1 MISRTTLPA
10 DGGLR
15 ESVTPYDIV
24 HRFEKIPTKVYATD
38 SEAVMA
44 VADQIVLAINEFG
57 KENAAEDKTFALGL
71 STGRTPLGLYRELA
85 ARCKRGEVSFSRVS
99 VYSLDE
105 FYPIT
110 AEEQQSRNYRIHED
124 FINLIDIKPENV
136 HLIDADLDKADL
148 ENYCA
153 LYDKAASNI
162 DLMVIGVGEQGQI
175 GFNDTGVNPKS
186 KTRMVQLSHN
196 TRTVLSSLFFGDGN
210 TPRMGITL
218 GVGTVMKAKRII
230 LMAWGEDK
238 AQAIK
243 DIVEGECS
251 NVVPASLL
259 QEHSNISMY
268 IDENAASLLTR
279 RETPWLVGSCEWTP
293 KFVRKAV
300 VWLCEKVGKPIL
312 KLSYNDYIQNSL
324 AELLEE
330 QGPYDQINIR
340 VFNDLQHTITGWPGG
355 KPNADDSTR
364 PVKSTPYPKRVIIF
378 SPHPDDD
385 VISMGGTFHRLV
397 TQGHDVHVAYETSGN
412 VAVYDDVV
420 LQNLDTAKE
429 LGLGDRYDEIVEV
442 IKNKKKGEPEP
453 RPLLDIKGA
462 IRRAEAKAACRSFG
476 LNDRTNCHFLNLPF
490 YETGGIK
497 KGELTDADIEII
509 IDLFHK
515 IKPDQVYV
523 AGDLTDPHGTH
534 RLCTEAVFEAMAR
547 TADEDWNKECTIW
560 LYRGAWQEWN
570 LGAVDMA
577 VPLSPEEIIAKRHA
591 IYRHLSQKDI
601 VPFPGADKR
610 EFWQRAEDRT
620 QNTARLYDAL
630 GMAEYQ
636 AIEVFVKMPR

>member
-57 KENAAEDKTFALGL
+57 KENAAEEKTFALGL

-279 RETPWLVGSCEWTP
+279 RETP
-293 KFVRKAV
+293 
-300 VWLCEKVGKPIL
+300 
-312 KLSYNDYIQNSL
+312 
-324 AELLEE
+324 
-330 QGPYDQINIR
+330 
-340 VFNDLQHTITGWPGG
+340 
-355 KPNADDSTR
+355 
-364 PVKSTPYPKRVIIF
+364 
-378 SPHPDDD
+378 
-385 VISMGGTFHRLV
+385 
-397 TQGHDVHVAYETSGN
+397 
-412 VAVYDDVV
+412 
-420 LQNLDTAKE
+420 
-429 LGLGDRYDEIVEV
+429 
-442 IKNKKKGEPEP
+442 
-453 RPLLDIKGA
+453 
-462 IRRAEAKAACRSFG
+462 
-476 LNDRTNCHFLNLPF
+476 
-490 YETGGIK
+490 
-497 KGELTDADIEII
+497 
-509 IDLFHK
+509 
-515 IKPDQVYV
+515 
-523 AGDLTDPHGTH
+523 
-534 RLCTEAVFEAMAR
+534 
-547 TADEDWNKECTIW
+547 
-560 LYRGAWQEWN
+560 
-570 LGAVDMA
+570 
-577 VPLSPEEIIAKRHA
+577 
-591 IYRHLSQKDI
+591 
-601 VPFPGADKR
+601 
-610 EFWQRAEDRT
+610 
-620 QNTARLYDAL
+620 
-630 GMAEYQ
+630 
-636 AIEVFVKMPR
+636 